1 MTNQGRS
8 PGAVLCIVVAMISLL
23 TAVIL
28 SAIALD
34 AASKVSGKAFD
45 DSSSA
50 SIHFEESRCDADRD
64 DPLDRPFM
72 KCLSEYEAANQQGSV
87 LWEREIA
94 KRQAAIQTKGNLA
107 VIFGL
112 AAVTFAVCGMGAGR
126 ARRPE
131 PQTTNGP
138 GA

>member
-8 PGAVLCIVVAMISLL
+8 PGAVLCIFLAMISLL

-34 AASKVSGKAFD
+34 AASKVSGKAYD

-50 SIHFEESRCDADRD
+50 SLHFEESRCDADRD
-64 DPLDRPFM
+64 EPLDRPYM
-72 KCLSEYEAANQQGSV
+72 KCLAEYEAANQQGSV
-87 LWEREIA
+87 RWEREIA
-94 KRQAAIQTKGNLA
+94 TKQAAIHTKGNLA
-107 VIFGL
+107 IIFGL
-112 AAVTFAVCGMGAGR
+112 AAVTFAVCGMGTGR
-126 ARRPE
+126 SRRPE
-131 PQTTNGP
+131 PQAAA